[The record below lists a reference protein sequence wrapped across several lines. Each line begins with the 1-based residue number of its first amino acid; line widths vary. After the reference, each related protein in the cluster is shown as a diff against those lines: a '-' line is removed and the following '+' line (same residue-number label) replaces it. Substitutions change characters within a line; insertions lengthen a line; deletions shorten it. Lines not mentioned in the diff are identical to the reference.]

1 MIWRRMFKNLRTTH
15 NQFPRTYWVVAGTH
29 FIDVIGNTLLM
40 PFFALYVTQ
49 KFDVGMTQAGIIL
62 ATNSIAGMVGSTLG
76 GAMADRFGRRG
87 IILFGLVVSALSGL
101 TLGFVDKF
109 YLFYGLSVFVGLMG
123 SAAQPAHQAM
133 IADILP
139 PEKRAEGFGMMRVIS
154 NFAWIIGPT
163 IGGFLASYDFL
174 YLFLSDA
181 VISIVTAI
189 LVFRLLP
196 ETKPQPKESA
206 ESGSLLDTLRG
217 YSVALVDR
225 PFGGFVVA
233 SILMILVYQQMYT
246 SLSVFL
252 RDVHHVDPQFYGLV
266 MSTSAVTVVLFQFA
280 TTRIIK
286 RYPPFLMMVAATFFY
301 MIGFGMYGFVA
312 TVPLFMLAMVIITI
326 GEMIGMPTSNVLAA
340 HFAPEDMRA
349 RYMAVFGLTWTVPAM
364 IGPWAAGLVMDNY
377 NPNYVWYIG
386 SVLCVVAMLAF
397 YFLHLRLGGR
407 EKFQWSPEPQQETQ
421 MAVSD

>member
-1 MIWRRMFKNLRTTH
+1 MLRNLRNAF
-15 NQFPRTYWVVAGTH
+15 NQFPRTFWIVAGTH

-62 ATNSIAGMVGSTLG
+62 ASNSLAGMVGSTIG

-109 YLFYGLSVFVGLMG
+109 YMFYGLSVFVGLMG
-123 SAAQPAHQAM
+123 SAAHPAHQAM

-139 PEKRAEGFGMMRVIS
+139 AEKRSEGFGMMRVIS

-163 IGGFLASYDFL
+163 IGGFLAHYDFL

-181 VISIVTAI
+181 LISVITAV

-196 ETKPQPKESA
+196 ETKPQPKEKA
-206 ESGSLLDTLRG
+206 EGESLWQTLSGYRHALADT
-217 YSVALVDR
+217 
-225 PFGGFVVA
+225 PFLGFIIA

-246 SLSVFL
+246 SLSVYL
-252 RDVHHVDPQFYGLV
+252 RDEHQVDPQFYGLV
-266 MSTSAVTVVLFQFA
+266 MSSSAVTVVIFQFWI
-280 TTRIIK
+280 TRIIK
-286 RYPPFLMMVAATFFY
+286 RYPPFLMMAAATFFY
-301 MIGFGMYGFVA
+301 MIGFTMYGFVA
-312 TVPLFMLAMVIITI
+312 TIPLFILAMVIITI

-340 HFAPEDMRA
+340 SFAPEEMRA
-349 RYMAVFGLTWTVPAM
+349 RYMAVFGLTWTVPSM
-364 IGPWAAGLVMDNY
+364 IGPWAAGLVFDYME
-377 NPNYVWYIG
+377 PNYVWYIS
-386 SVLCVVAMLAF
+386 SVLCVVAILAF
-397 YFLHLRLGGR
+397 VYLHRRLGAR
-407 EKFQWSPEPQQETQ
+407 EKFQPAETPA
-421 MAVSD
+421 AVAAD

>member
-1 MIWRRMFKNLRTTH
+1 MLKNLRSTYD
-15 NQFPRTYWVVAGTH
+15 QFPSTYWVVAGTH

-62 ATNSIAGMVGSTLG
+62 ATNSIAGMIGATIG

-87 IILFGLVVSALSGL
+87 VILFGLVVSALSGL
-101 TLGFVDKF
+101 TLGFVDQFHFF
-109 YLFYGLSVFVGLMG
+109 YILSVLVGLMG
-123 SAAQPAHQAM
+123 SAAHPAHQAM

-181 VISIVTAI
+181 VISILTAV

-196 ETKPQPKESA
+196 ETKPQPREHA
-206 ESGSLLDTLRG
+206 EGGTLLDTLSG
-217 YSVALVDR
+217 YRVAFLDR
-225 PFGGFVVA
+225 PFGAFVFA

-252 RDVHHVDPQFYGLV
+252 RDVHGVNPQFYGLV
-266 MSTSAVTVVLFQFA
+266 MSTSAVTVVIFQFGV
-280 TTRIIK
+280 TRIIK
-286 RYPPFLMMVAATFFY
+286 RYPPFLMMIAATFFY

-340 HFAPEDMRA
+340 GFAPEDMRA
-349 RYMAVFGLTWTVPAM
+349 RYMAVFGLTWTVPSM

-377 NPNYVWYIG
+377 DPTYIWHIG

-397 YFLHLRLGGR
+397 YFLHLKLGAK
-407 EKFQWSPEPQQETQ
+407 EKFQRVAESQ
-421 MAVSD
+421 AAAAD

>member
-1 MIWRRMFKNLRTTH
+1 MFENIKSTY
-15 NQFPRTYWVVAGTH
+15 NQFPQTYWVIAGTH

-62 ATNSIAGMVGSTLG
+62 ATTSIAGMIGSIIG

-109 YLFYGLSVFVGLMG
+109 YMFYGLSVFVGLMG

-139 PEKRAEGFGMMRVIS
+139 VEKRAEGYALMRVIT

-163 IGGFLASYDFL
+163 IGGFLAAYNFL

-181 VISIVTAI
+181 VISILTAL

-196 ETKPQPKESA
+196 ETKPQPKEKTDE
-206 ESGSLLDTLRG
+206 ESLWKTISGYRIALR
-217 YSVALVDR
+217 DR
-225 PFGGFVVA
+225 SFFAFIFA
-233 SILMILVYQQMYT
+233 SILMILVYQQMYS
-246 SLSVFL
+246 SLSVYL
-252 RDVHHVDPQFYGLV
+252 RDVHQVDPQFYGLI
-266 MSTSAVTVVLFQFA
+266 MSSSAVTVVIFQFWVM
-280 TTRIIK
+280 RIIK
-286 RYPPFLMMVAATFFY
+286 RYPPFLMMAAATFFY
-301 MIGFGMYGFVA
+301 MIGFTMYGFVA
-312 TVPLFMLAMVIITI
+312 TIPLFILAMVIITI
-326 GEMIGMPTSNVLAA
+326 GEMISMPTSNVLAA
-340 HFAPEDMRA
+340 SFAPEEMRA
-349 RYMAVFGLTWTVPAM
+349 RYMAVFGFTWMIPSM
-364 IGPWAAGLVMDNY
+364 IGPWAAGLVFDNY

-386 SVLCVVAMLAF
+386 GMLCMVAITAF
-397 YFLHLRLGGR
+397 YFLHIKLGAQKR
-407 EKFQWSPEPQQETQ
+407 FQRAEAQ
-421 MAVSD
+421 AAAD